1 MKALLNAVV
10 AVALSACAVV
20 PMSEVPRH
28 LFADARFRPAA
39 VAVTADDLFDLTE
52 PMRQFADTE
61 VRYAIAR
68 SGTYFGMF
76 NTLKEQLRLDYDASG
91 SRPAAQTFEM
101 RAGNCISLVIL
112 TAAFAKH
119 LGMPVHYQSVV
130 AQSTWTR
137 SAGIAFHSGHV
148 NLKVGSRESTVPA
161 GRGFDGL
168 TIDFLA
174 SPAAAS
180 FGARPIGERTLIA
193 MYLNNRA
200 AEAMVE
206 GDLDTAYW
214 WGRAAIEADPT
225 FLAATN
231 TLGVVYLR
239 HGDAREAENAL
250 RYTLLR
256 EPANAKVITNLIQ
269 LYKRLG
275 RKSEAAALRRRLAE
289 LEPFP
294 PFHFLDQGQA
304 ALERGDAAV
313 ALALF
318 KRELKRLPYNDEVH
332 FGLALA
338 DYHLGELESARK
350 HLTLAERY
358 STTRDR
364 RSLYSAKLTDLQA
377 RDAN

>member
-1 MKALLNAVV
+1 MRALLISLV
-10 AVALSACAVV
+10 AATFSGCAAV
-20 PMSEVPRH
+20 PMSDVPRH

-39 VAVTADDLFDLTE
+39 VPVTADDLFELSE
-52 PMRQFADTE
+52 PMRQFADNE
-61 VRYAIAR
+61 VRRAIAR

-76 NTLKEQLRLDYDASG
+76 NTLKDQLQLDYDASG
-91 SRPAAQTFEM
+91 SRPAAQTFEL

-112 TAAFAKH
+112 TAAFARH
-119 LGMPVHYQSVV
+119 LGMPVYYQSVV
-130 AQSTWTR
+130 GQSTWTR

-148 NLKVGSRESTVPA
+148 NLKVGSRENALPA

-174 SPAAAS
+174 SPTAAS
-180 FGARPIGERTLIA
+180 FSARPISEPTLIA

-200 AEAMVE
+200 AEAVVE

-214 WGRAAIEADPT
+214 WSRAAIEADPT

-231 TLGVVYLR
+231 TLGVIYLR
-239 HGDAREAENAL
+239 HGDTREAEDAF

-256 EPANAKVITNLIQ
+256 EPANAKAITNLML
-269 LYKRLG
+269 LYTRLG
-275 RKSEAAALRRRLAE
+275 REAEAAALRRRLVA

-294 PFHFLDQGQA
+294 PFYFLDQGQA
-304 ALERGDAAV
+304 ALERGDAAS

-318 KRELKRLPYNDEVH
+318 ERELKRLPYNDEVH

-338 DYHLGELESARK
+338 DYRLGDLTSARK
-350 HLTLAERY
+350 HLALAERY

-364 RSLYSAKLTDLQA
+364 RSLYSAKLAHFQA
-377 RDAN
+377 RTGN